1 MSEVS
6 LDAADVT
13 VPALGAAQT
22 PSQPV
27 ESEAE
32 AQASAE
38 QQAASEQQAQQS
50 STSDSE
56 PIQDESVGRTVD
68 VRA

>member
-1 MSEVS
+1 MQEVS

-27 ESEAE
+27 DSEAE
-32 AQASAE
+32 AQA
-38 QQAASEQQAQQS
+38 AAEQQAQQS
-50 STSDSE
+50 STSESE